1 MKRILL
7 KFLSKHILVMKFG
20 QFMLYYKSKI
30 FINFFW
36 KLWPENEFQALL
48 NFQKMLCKKGS
59 EKLRILI
66 LTNFDSFAISA
77 SSNHMVP
84 SAMNNKFE
92 KC

>member
-20 QFMLYYKSKI
+20 QFMLYYKRKI

-48 NFQKMLCKKGS
+48 KGIW
-59 EKLRILI
+59 EVAHPY
-66 LTNFDSFAISA
+66 FD
-77 SSNHMVP
+77 
-84 SAMNNKFE
+84 KFW
-92 KC
+92 